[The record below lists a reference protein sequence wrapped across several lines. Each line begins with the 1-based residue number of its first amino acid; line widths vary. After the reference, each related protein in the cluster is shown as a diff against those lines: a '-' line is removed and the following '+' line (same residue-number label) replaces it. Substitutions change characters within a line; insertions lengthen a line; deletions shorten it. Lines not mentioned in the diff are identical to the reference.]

1 MKPYTLSIDIARPR
15 QEVIDLFNNA
25 ENLFRWQP
33 GLQSFEHIRGEP
45 GKAGAKSRL
54 SYLHGKCHIELT
66 ETITDADFPN
76 AVSGLYEWPGGMNT
90 LANRFIAVDENT
102 TRWESTCAYR
112 FRSLPM
118 KVMGFLMPGTFRKQ
132 NLGFMKNFKAFC
144 ETGHDVRVS
153 GPVA

>member
-90 LANRFIAVDENT
+90 LANRFIAV
-102 TRWESTCAYR
+102 
-112 FRSLPM
+112 
-118 KVMGFLMPGTFRKQ
+118 VMGFLMPGTFRKQ